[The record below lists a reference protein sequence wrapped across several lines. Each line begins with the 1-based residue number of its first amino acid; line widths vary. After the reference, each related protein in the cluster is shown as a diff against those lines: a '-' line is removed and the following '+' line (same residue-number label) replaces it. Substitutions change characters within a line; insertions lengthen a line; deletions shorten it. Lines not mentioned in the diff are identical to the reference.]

1 MANENSK
8 PSAKLALKP
17 AGGDKSERVY
27 IAAAWRDENG
37 KMGGLRL
44 DREVEQLAIKMRDG
58 RVIRMTQAPGDNGRP
73 RWSHFLDLFI
83 NDEAPRSESRGGG
96 YGGGERPASKPAASG
111 DDFPPGDDFG
121 GDDIPF

>member
-8 PSAKLALKP
+8 PAAKLAVKP

-44 DREVEQLAIKMRDG
+44 DRDVEQLAIKMKDG
-58 RVIRMTQAPGDNGRP
+58 RVIRMTQAPGENGRP
-73 RWSHFLDLFI
+73 RWSHFIDLFI
-83 NDEAPRSESRGGG
+83 NDEAPRGESRGGG
-96 YGGGERPASKPAASG
+96 YGGERPALKPAT
-111 DDFPPGDDFG
+111 PPADEFGADDFG
-121 GDDIPF
+121 DDSIPF